1 MKQIVKTFKNLI
13 KKTIFN
19 VWNKTNIN
27 LKIDSLNIVKKF
39 NKSAEKTILKAWNK
53 ININFK
59 IDNLNIVKKFN
70 KSVEKTILNVQN
82 KASDQLLLFKVQNKT
97 KNKLLISNFN
107 KYLITFIS
115 LLFFY
120 LFYLLIPILYDK
132 NWVQRNIENQLLEN
146 FKIHFSLSSN
156 ISYRI
161 LPSPHY
167 LITDSKILKKD
178 NKIISLANIK
188 ILKVFIS
195 QKNFFNKKK
204 VSLKNIKIKN
214 ADFTL
219 IQTDLK
225 LLKDSANNKFSNKKI
240 EISKSNIFFK
250 NNLDEIISVI
260 KISKGFLFQDDEN
273 LFNLFKLKGQIFNIP
288 FDLNFKKKFDLMGT
302 EEININAKSLKLDI
316 INVHSHEDKNISKGE
331 NIISFLNSEI
341 IINYKMEDDIIVFN
355 SNNSRVKNSKVSYIG
370 KVSVNPFDLNLKID
384 LGNYDL
390 HKFFNSKSILIE
402 LFKTKLLINE
412 NISTNTS
419 ISIGPNLRNKIF
431 QNAIINFNIIDGELN
446 FNQTRLSNKKIG
458 LLELDNSKL
467 SYENNKLFLNTDIII
482 NIKNSDKLY
491 SLLQTNKRF
500 RKPITNILINLDY
513 DFLSEEVNF
522 NNIKIDNRQI
532 NNELLRI
539 IEGFNDNELI
549 NWNKSKRIL
558 NTFFKNYEG

>member
-97 KNKLLISNFN
+97 KNNLLISKFN

-204 VSLKNIKIKN
+204 MSLKNIKIKN

-467 SYENNKLFLNTDIII
+467 SYENNKLLLNTDIII

-513 DFLSEEVNF
+513 DFLSVEVNF

>member
-97 KNKLLISNFN
+97 KNKLLISKFN
-107 KYLITFIS
+107 KYLIIFIS

-219 IQTDLK
+219 IQSDLK

>member
-97 KNKLLISNFN
+97 KNKLLISKFN

-204 VSLKNIKIKN
+204 MSLKNIKIKN

>member
-97 KNKLLISNFN
+97 KNKLLISKFN

>member
-97 KNKLLISNFN
+97 KNKLLISKFN

-219 IQTDLK
+219 IQSDLK